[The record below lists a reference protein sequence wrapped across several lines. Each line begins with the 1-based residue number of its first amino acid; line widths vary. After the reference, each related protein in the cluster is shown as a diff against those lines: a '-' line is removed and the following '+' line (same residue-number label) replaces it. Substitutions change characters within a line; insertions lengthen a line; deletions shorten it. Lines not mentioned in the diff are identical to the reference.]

1 MNHKISILE
10 NDVISLWFYPGRQ
23 MIHHQMKTY
32 CYADRFREALNK
44 GVEAM
49 ERYRATRWLSDDR
62 ANGALPVEDTDWAEQ
77 VWLPKAK
84 AAGWRHWSIVQPE
97 RVIGQINLARIAK
110 KYAQLGINTRMF
122 SDPDEAFKWL
132 EAAV

>member
-1 MNHKISILE
+1 MNRKISIVE
-10 NDVISLWFYPGRQ
+10 NDQISLWLYPGRQ
-23 MIHHQMKTY
+23 MIHHQMKVY
-32 CYADRFREALNK
+32 CYGDRFREALNK
-44 GVEAM
+44 GTEAM
-49 ERYRATRWLSDDR
+49 ERYRVTKWLSDDR

-77 VWLPKAK
+77 VWFPKTK

-97 RVIGQINLARIAK
+97 RIIGQINLARFVK